1 MGLAAQK
8 QGGEKESED
17 TVVFR
22 LRGRDVIN
30 LTPYKLSTS
39 SAKPLNPKP

>member
-22 LRGRDVIN
+22 LRVEM
-30 LTPYKLSTS
+30 LSTLHPIS
-39 SAKPLNPKP
+39 SQLQALNP